1 MVQRGLSPTGSGIQ
15 RAGWLCAGLVVSC
28 SLLKYL
34 VVNLSAGKL
43 KKKEAPM
50 RHALLGIRSVSETL
64 WTIGTSYI
72 AAGLPG

>member
-1 MVQRGLSPTGSGIQ
+1 MQ
-15 RAGWLCAGLVVSC
+15 RAGWVCAGLVVSC

-34 VVNLSAGKL
+34 VVNLSAGKR

-50 RHALLGIRSVSETL
+50 RHAFMLGIRSVSETL